1 MSAESSLTAVAVV
14 RALLNEDTEGLA
26 VLLPD
31 GLPEPGRELMASL
44 ASLTVLSAKVAARAE
59 GITEG
64 EYLDRIIRLWT
75 DGQVAGLAGGPVLP
89 RVVDELYA
97 RAEGNPF
104 FTEQLVAATLADA
117 SEGGLL
123 QAPAGLPARLAELLA
138 ARAGRCAGNARA
150 VLAGLAV
157 AGRPLAEE
165 PLAAVTGL
173 DAEAVRGGLREL
185 AAGRLLAEDT
195 SGGEYRPRH
204 ALLAEAVAAGLLP
217 GERESG
223 RRTARPDRGRRG
235 RRAGIRLRRGRGALA
250 TGHRAGPGTAR
261 RGRRDWRDGRGRRGW
276 CRRRGRRRRAAG
288 DRRATDVRPGHRH
301 A

>member
-138 ARAGRCAGNARA
+138 A
-150 VLAGLAV
+150 
-157 AGRPLAEE
+157 P
-165 PLAAVTGL
+165 
-173 DAEAVRGGLREL
+173 GG
-185 AAGRLLAEDT
+185 
-195 SGGEYRPRH
+195 P
-204 ALLAEAVAAGLLP
+204 
-217 GERESG
+217 
-223 RRTARPDRGRRG
+223 
-235 RRAGIRLRRGRGALA
+235 LRR
-250 TGHRAGPGTAR
+250 
-261 RGRRDWRDGRGRRGW
+261 
-276 CRRRGRRRRAAG
+276 
-288 DRRATDVRPGHRH
+288 
-301 A
+301 